1 MKYLYIIASIV
12 ALASILFL
20 FSLMPEKETPQN
32 DLALTVNGH
41 DIGNSTV
48 QQENTRYGYHTE
60 EQSDLYETIITREL
74 LIQEA
79 KKQQIDKEP
88 GFRKAL
94 KDYYETSLI
103 KILFERKNKELI
115 IDIKDAEI
123 KNYLS
128 YLGKTVTFTRLDSIP
143 ETATSASS
151 AKGITTTALFNDLAD
166 PIKMLLS
173 SLSPGQFGIRFD
185 TGSEKFALRLDKVED
200 TTKSAPIE
208 ANRDK
213 IIESLSDFKREQQI
227 NNWLTEL
234 RQKATITIHNKK

>member
-20 FSLMPEKETPQN
+20 FSLLPEKETPPN
-32 DLALTVNGH
+32 DIALTVNGH

-60 EQSDLYETIITREL
+60 DLSDVYDTVITREL

-79 KKQQIDKEP
+79 QKQQIDKEP
-88 GFRKAL
+88 SFRKAL

-103 KILFERKNKELI
+103 KILFERKNKELV

-128 YLGKTVTFTRLDSIP
+128 YLGKTITFTRLDSIP
-143 ETATSASS
+143 ETAISASS
-151 AKGITTTALFNDLAD
+151 AKGLTTTALFDDLAD

-185 TGSEKFALRLDKVED
+185 TGNEKFALRLDKVEG
-200 TTKSAPIE
+200 TTKSTPIK
-208 ANRDK
+208 ADKNK
-213 IIESLSDFKREQQI
+213 IIESLSDFQREQQI
-227 NNWLTEL
+227 NNWLAEL